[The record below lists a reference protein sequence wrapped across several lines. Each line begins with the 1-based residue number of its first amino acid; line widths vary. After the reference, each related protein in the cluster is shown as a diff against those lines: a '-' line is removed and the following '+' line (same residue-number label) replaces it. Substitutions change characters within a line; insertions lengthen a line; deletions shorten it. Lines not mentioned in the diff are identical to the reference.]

1 MKSKSK
7 LRLNMANLRL
17 ALCNW
22 LLSKAM
28 DEDDSLTDKEFNAI
42 REAHDSIASARDIIE
57 RTINQKGLK
66 L

>member
-28 DEDDSLTDKEFNAI
+28 DEDNTLTDKEYNCI

-57 RTINQKGLK
+57 RLTKQKD
-66 L
+66 

>member
-1 MKSKSK
+1 MKLTEGK

-28 DEDDSLTDKEFNAI
+28 DEDDTLTDKEYNSI
-42 REAHDSIASARDIIE
+42 REAHDYISNARDLLE
-57 RTINQKGLK
+57 RLTKQKSK
-66 L
+66 